1 MYTTYIML
9 AEHNGHE
16 RDGNI
21 RLDEPTH
28 VYHIA
33 VGERVVT
40 SFTSVT
46 KFVKGF
52 FAPFDRVSAL
62 RAARRSKRMK
72 YAGKSDQAIFRE
84 WSEAGKEAAEKGTAL
99 HEKIENF
106 FNGEGFEVEDD
117 CVEDEQFMS
126 FWRDHKDSLEPY
138 RTEWAVYDE
147 GAQLAGS
154 IDMVFRDKSGKLHI
168 YDWKRTKKIDP
179 NGNYGRFG
187 KGMGCD
193 VPDCSFWHYALQL
206 NTYKFVLEARY
217 GVHIHDL
224 YLVRLH
230 PTAADYEKIKLPDLQ
245 DLVSAMVGCRQERSN
260 CLKEISL
267 D

>member
-1 MYTTYIML
+1 ML

-16 RDGNI
+16 RDSNI

-33 VGERVVT
+33 VNERVVT

-46 KFVKGF
+46 KLVKGF
-52 FAPFDRVSAL
+52 FAPFDRESAL

-72 YAGKSDQAIFRE
+72 YVGKSDQAIFKE
-84 WSEAGKEAAEKGTAL
+84 WSEAGKEAAKKGTAL
-99 HEKIENF
+99 HEKIEDF
-106 FNGEGFEVEDD
+106 FNGKGFEVEDN

-147 GAQLAGS
+147 RAQLAGS
-154 IDMVFRDKSGKLHI
+154 IDMVFRDKKGRLHI

-179 NGNYGRFG
+179 DGNFGRFG
-187 KGMGCD
+187 KGRGRD
-193 VPDCSFWHYALQL
+193 VPDCNFWHYALQL
-206 NTYKFVLEARY
+206 NTYKFMLEARY
-217 GVHIHDL
+217 GVKIHDL
-224 YLVRLH
+224 YLVRMH
-230 PTAADYEKIKLPDLQ
+230 PDAADYEKIELPDLQ
-245 DLVSAMVGCRQERSN
+245 ELVREMVQDRLKRSK